1 MPHRRRK
8 KKEADTKLI
17 FNSDTSVLYLSVLSL
32 SEEEDTLRVPL
43 DTFLVLSVLRYAG
56 AERQFK
62 VRFVVR
68 EEEDGD
74 ARACLPVSVRRDSVG
89 GCVAP
94 VDAVPKPVSCC
105 RSFFFYQIFGPG
117 LYIYN
122 LNTDPNIFL
131 EFNLI
136 MHQK

>member
-8 KKEADTKLI
+8 KKEVDTKLI

-62 VRFVVR
+62 VRFVAR

-74 ARACLPVSVRRDSVG
+74 APACLPVRVRRDSVG

-105 RSFFFYQIFGPG
+105 RSFFLSDFWARIV
-117 LYIYN
+117 YI
-122 LNTDPNIFL
+122 I
-131 EFNLI
+131 
-136 MHQK
+136 